1 MLFFRGFAIFILI
14 SYPHLGSFTY
24 AGSSNSLMDVTPD
37 GKRLIVANP
46 DNGTVTIVDAD
57 SRKALREI
65 RVGDKPEGV
74 AWIGSGPLAA
84 VTVYHEDQVVFVD
97 SHEGKIVKK
106 LTVADEPYGIATNK
120 DGSRAW
126 VTHEYPGL
134 ISEID
139 LKEQKVTRQ
148 LPVGSFIR
156 GLAISPD
163 ESRLYVTEF
172 YSAVLH
178 AVDLNTWKVVDTWKG
193 HSTDNLCRHVVI
205 HPRRP
210 KAYLS
215 HLRSKIDVIDSSGSI
230 FPHLSICDLVP
241 PANGKDSTNGKRR
254 KSIALDTYNGVY
266 VVTNP
271 WESAFSPDGKRIYTI
286 YAGTNDMNIS
296 NVIDDD
302 YREISRAGPAVRL
315 GNNPRA
321 IRLSPDGQ
329 LAYVYNAM
337 DFAVTVHQASNME
350 RLASIKVSDPPK
362 SPEWV
367 RGKILFNSS
376 LPPLTSRR
384 WIACS
389 SCHPDG
395 HSDGRVWQNPEG
407 LRKTPAMFGLAH
419 THPLHW
425 SADRDEVQDFEYTI
439 RGRLMQGEGLLKGS
453 LKPKLGFEPAE
464 LEENLAGRSADLD
477 ALAVYCNSFD
487 FTPSPHIPAPGKL
500 SPQAER
506 GKELFLSQEVGCAR
520 CHSGPYYTDSRL
532 QKPFNLHD
540 VGTGADDPTEKIGP
554 KYDTPTLLGVYRTA
568 PYLHHGKAKTLR
580 DVLTTCNKED
590 KHGKTSHLKPT
601 EIEDLVEFLKSLPYE
616 PPPSETPNTVK
627 YRFTPK
633 TQRPQREENKD

>member
-1 MLFFRGFAIFILI
+1 MLFFRGFA
-14 SYPHLGSFTY
+14 SFCLLAFLNGAPFAF
-24 AGSSNSLMDVTPD
+24 AGSSNSLMDVSPD
-37 GKRLIVANP
+37 GRRLIVANP
-46 DNGTVTIVDAD
+46 DNGTVTVMDAEA
-57 SRKALREI
+57 RKTLHEI
-65 RVGDKPEGV
+65 RVGDKPESV
-74 AWIGSGPLAA
+74 AWIGAGPLAV

-97 SHEGKIVKK
+97 TQEGKVVKK
-106 LTVADEPYGIATNK
+106 LPVADEPYGIVTNK

-126 VTHEYPGL
+126 VTHEYLGI

-148 LPVGSFIR
+148 LHVGAFVR

-178 AVDLNTWKVVDTWKG
+178 AVDLNTWQVVDSWHG
-193 HSTDNLCRHVVI
+193 HSTDNLCRHVLI

-210 KAYLS
+210 KAYLL
-215 HLRSKIDVIDSSGSI
+215 HLRSKIDVVDSSGSI

-241 PANGKDSTNGKRR
+241 PPHEKDSPNGKRR
-254 KSIALDTYNGVY
+254 MSIALDTYNGVY

-271 WESAFSPDGKRIYTI
+271 WESALSADGKRIYTI

-296 NVIDDD
+296 NVVDDD
-302 YREISRAGPAVRL
+302 YQEISRSGAAVRL
-315 GNNPRA
+315 GKNPRA
-321 IRLSPDGQ
+321 IRLSPDGR

-337 DFAVTVHQASNME
+337 DFAVTVHQASDMQ
-350 RLASIKVSDPPK
+350 RLATIKVCEPPK

-367 RGKILFNSS
+367 QGKMLFNSS

-439 RGRLMQGEGLLKGS
+439 RGRLMQGAGLLKGS
-453 LKPKLGFEPAE
+453 LKPKLGFEPTE
-464 LEENLAGRSADLD
+464 LEENLGGRSADLD

-487 FTPSPHIPAPGKL
+487 FTLSPHIPAPGKL
-500 SPQAER
+500 SPEAAR
-506 GKELFLSQEVGCAR
+506 GKRLFVSQEVGCAR

-540 VGTGADDPTEKIGP
+540 VGTGADDPTEKLGP

-580 DVLTTCNKED
+580 DVLTSCNKED
-590 KHGKTSHLKPT
+590 KHGKTSHLKSA
-601 EIEDLVEFLKSLPYE
+601 EIDDLVEFLKSLPFE
-616 PPPSETPNTVK
+616 PPPGLTPNTVN
-627 YRFTPK
+627 YRFTTKSP
-633 TQRPQREENKD
+633 